1 MSRILVS
8 IKPEYGYRAIK
19 LVHTTAEFSYN
30 LPVWTSL
37 YIVLVWQEHR
47 IVRAELWTVD
57 STCTGPDIHNIQSGF
72 RLKSK
77 KFTFR
82 CSVGSCDVTNV
93 RERCRDACSL
103 SLSLKEIYIPML
115 GRVLWRH
122 ERAKEKAKCV
132 QCLLTLSV
140 SPSKKFTFGCSVG
153 SCDVTSVR
161 EMVRCTGRTLSFS
174 LSLKEIYIQI
184 MLDSPVKSRTCDR
197 DGEVHSLS
205 PPLSYISGSQP
216 ESISVDYDAR
226 SQVIDVQVIR
236 GVKWSGCDVVASW
249 EPLG

>member
-1 MSRILVS
+1 MTSRTC
-8 IKPEYGYRAIK
+8 ERDAEMRA
-19 LVHTTAEFSYN
+19 L
-30 LPVWTSL
+30 SL
-37 YIVLVWQEHR
+37 SL
-47 IVRAELWTVD
+47 
-57 STCTGPDIHNIQSGF
+57 
-72 RLKSK
+72 SK

-93 RERCRDACSL
+93 RKRWRNACSAC
-103 SLSLKEIYIPML
+103 S
-115 GRVLWRH
+115 
-122 ERAKEKAKCV
+122 
-132 QCLLTLSV
+132 LSV
-140 SPSKKFTFGCSVG
+140 SPSKKFTFACSVG

-236 GVKWSGCDVVASW
+236 GVK
-249 EPLG
+249 